1 MSISA
6 LPHLD
11 RFDRPVSLPP
21 VRAIPETFMSGNDR
35 SWLQKIFLGKITQ
48 LLSPPLSDISLYYLL
63 VGGGEDD
70 LGHELVHHQVGLHLH
85 LAAEGGRHPRHARHL
100 LETLIMTRT

>member
-35 SWLQKIFLGKITQ
+35 SWLQKIFLGKITH
-48 LLSPPLSDISLYYLL
+48 LFTIYLL
-63 VGGGEDD
+63 VAAKMISGTSLSTTR
-70 LGHELVHHQVGLHLH
+70 LGSTSTWPLRG
-85 LAAEGGRHPRHARHL
+85 AATPVMPA
-100 LETLIMTRT
+100 TY